1 MHIEISN
8 VGRWKFNAKCRGHQI
23 VSDQPLEEEGEDTG
37 MTPVELFASSLGCC
51 IGVYAKIFCDRHK
64 IPSENMRIDL
74 EWQMAKN
81 PSRIGEVK
89 ARIDLKQNIDP
100 ELQQGIIRMTKHC
113 TVHNTLMN
121 PPKIEVLISKPPMFS
136 ENEAH

>member
-1 MHIEISN
+1 MRMEISN
-8 VGRWKFNAKCRGHQI
+8 LGHWKFSAKCRGHQI

-51 IGVYAKIFCDRHK
+51 IGVYAKIFCDRRK

-74 EWQMAKN
+74 EWEMAEN
-81 PSRIGEVK
+81 PSRIGVIK

-100 ELQQGIIRMTKHC
+100 DLEQAILRMVKYC
-113 TVHNTLMN
+113 TIHNTLMI
-121 PPKIEVLISKPPMFS
+121 PPKIEVSISKP
-136 ENEAH
+136 